1 MLCIR
6 LDPLEK
12 SAKNS
17 GEEGA
22 ERLRILIA
30 DGRRGVL
37 DEVARTVTG
46 LGHEVVGEAELGD
59 VAALTASLRPDAA
72 IVIVGESSA
81 HAHDLIGR
89 IVTEASCP
97 VIAILDVEDEAFIRE
112 AARRGI
118 FAYITMGRE
127 AAALQSSLDVVLSR
141 FAEYHGLEG
150 AFARRAITERAKG
163 ILMERHG
170 IDEKQAFTML
180 RDEARRTNRK
190 ITDIAEAVALSV
202 MLLPA
207 RQGER
212 ATSAEP
218 TNRVD

>member
-1 MLCIR
+1 M
-6 LDPLEK
+6 
-12 SAKNS
+12 
-17 GEEGA
+17 
-22 ERLRILIA
+22 ERLRILVA
-30 DGRRGVL
+30 DGRGEVL
-37 DEVARTVTG
+37 DEVARTVAG
-46 LGHEVVGEAELGD
+46 LGHEVVGGADLSG
-59 VAALTASLRPDAA
+59 VAALTASLQPDAA
-72 IVIVGESSA
+72 IVIVGESSE
-81 HAHDLIGR
+81 HALDLIGR

-163 ILMERHG
+163 VLMERHA

-180 RDEARRTNRK
+180 REEARRTNRK
-190 ITDIAEAVALSV
+190 ITDVAEAVALSV
-202 MLLPA
+202 TLLPA
-207 RQGER
+207 RPSISSTIHVEDDAVLELNEAPRPSSRAWSEER
-212 ATSAEP
+212 
-218 TNRVD
+218 

>member
-1 MLCIR
+1 M
-6 LDPLEK
+6 EK
-12 SAKNS
+12 TAKNT
-17 GEEGA
+17 GEGSVD
-22 ERLRILIA
+22 RLRILVA
-30 DGRRGVL
+30 DGRNEVL
-37 DEVARTVTG
+37 DEVARTVAG
-46 LGHEVVGEAELGD
+46 LGHEVVGEANLND
-59 VAALTASLRPDAA
+59 VAALTAALRPDAA

-81 HAHDLIGR
+81 HALDLIGR

-118 FAYITMGRE
+118 FAYITMERE
-127 AAALQSSLDVVLSR
+127 ASALQSSLDVVLSR

-180 RDEARRTNRK
+180 REEARRTNRK
-190 ITDIAEAVALSV
+190 ITDIAEAVTV
-202 MLLPA
+202 GVNLLP
-207 RQGER
+207 R
-212 ATSAEP
+212 S
-218 TNRVD
+218 RVE